1 MRRRDF
7 IVMAGSA
14 KGPNNCGGRGR
25 TRGLADA
32 NDPFGANIW
41 LQRNKIDGP
50 HVCRSVGAMNQIL
63 LERRRRHRVVVS
75 FAVASCA

>member
-32 NDPFGANIW
+32 NDPFGANIGCKETK
-41 LQRNKIDGP
+41 LTALTC
-50 HVCRSVGAMNQIL
+50 V
-63 LERRRRHRVVVS
+63 
-75 FAVASCA
+75 VASAP

>member
-1 MRRRDF
+1 MSGLRSLGGAMRRREF

-32 NDPFGANIW
+32 NDPFAQTI
-41 LQRNKIDGP
+41 
-50 HVCRSVGAMNQIL
+50 
-63 LERRRRHRVVVS
+63 
-75 FAVASCA
+75 VAKKQN